1 MHIRPKRIHATA
13 RSRWAGA
20 LAGLLTVGFLAG
32 TQGQGTQAEDRPLT
46 PQAQA
51 VWTLH
56 LLEQARYGEAI
67 PAAQAL
73 VSIAPNA
80 PFSYQVRGTLEL
92 YTGSTASAQ
101 EDFRT
106 ASSLSPHLAAT
117 DYGLALCALLG
128 NHLEEAQ
135 AQMTLLRKNP
145 GLSPAQ
151 RDDADTALAYLQYL
165 HGDVAGAIRLAQMPL
180 HAPQATAT
188 SADPMRQELVA
199 MAAARL
205 QPQQGMALLADYL
218 STPSGV
224 PRVREAEG
232 LRARFETAPM
242 MAEPAVMDIPLQQ
255 MYQASLAEKRAL
267 ETRSAKGAAQV
278 TGDVTLDAQLS
289 SPKTPTFVAFYVDG
303 QMTGMVNTSPYRYDW
318 HSDDVANGWHIIRT
332 DALDASGAVL
342 TSQSRRVQVRNA
354 GTPAAVPIPSA
365 GLEARVWSLLRLRP
379 ARKAAEWAQ
388 ADLADQRG
396 DKQDAQAHRAVAAA
410 LDPNYKDARWV
421 ARTLFSE
428 SAARVTSPSVR
439 IASSRPEGLWIGD
452 TSRKE
457 IAITFDD
464 GPNPDKTPALLDAL
478 DQVHAPATF
487 FVVGSRAEA
496 APALVRRMTAM
507 GDDVEDHSYTHPN
520 MAQTPTTMA
529 ETEILRASVVI
540 RALSGRLPHF
550 FRPPGGNISPAV
562 ISLSHDYGQ
571 QVAYW
576 TVDALHA
583 EDIGSRQGLID
594 YVMAHIHPGAIVLMH
609 NGTDVTTAAVPGL
622 VKAIRAKGYQ
632 LVTLSNMTA
641 KTSPVKNLPLKE

>member
-1 MHIRPKRIHATA
+1 MTRR
-13 RSRWAGA
+13 RWTKA
-20 LAGLLTVGFLAG
+20 LAGLLAVGLLAG

-51 VWTLH
+51 IWTLH

-73 VSIAPNA
+73 VSIAPND
-80 PFSYQVRGTLEL
+80 PFSYQVRGALEL
-92 YTGSTASAQ
+92 YTGSPGPAQ
-101 EDFRT
+101 DDFRT
-106 ASSLSPHLAAT
+106 ARSLSPHLPAT
-117 DYGLALCALLG
+117 DCGLALCAMFA
-128 NHLEEAQ
+128 NHLENAQ
-135 AQMTLLRKNP
+135 AQMTLVRQNP
-145 GLSPAQ
+145 SLSPSQ
-151 RDDADTALAYLQYL
+151 MDDADMTLAYLQYL
-165 HGDVAGAIRLAQMPL
+165 HGDVPGAIRLAQMPL
-180 HAPQATAT
+180 HAPQPKGTA
-188 SADPMRQELVA
+188 ADPMRQELVA
-199 MAAARL
+199 LAVARL

-232 LRARFETAPM
+232 LRARFETAPLM
-242 MAEPAVMDIPLQQ
+242 VEPAVMDVPLQQ
-255 MYQASLAEKRAL
+255 MYQASLTEKRSV
-267 ETRSAKGAAQV
+267 ETRSARGAAQV

-289 SPKTPTFVAFYVDG
+289 SPRTPTFVAFYIDG
-303 QMTGMVNTSPYRYDW
+303 QMTGMVNTYPYRYEW
-318 HSDDVANGWHIIRT
+318 HSEDVANGWHIIRT
-332 DALDASGAVL
+332 DALDGGGNVI

-365 GLEARVWSLLRLRP
+365 ALEARVWSLLKLRP

-388 ADLADQRG
+388 AGLADQRG
-396 DKQDAQAHRAVAAA
+396 DKEDAQAHRAVAAA

-428 SAARVTSPSVR
+428 SAARVASPTVR
-439 IASSRPEGLWIGD
+439 IASTRPEGLWIGD
-452 TSRKE
+452 TTRKE

-464 GPNPDKTPALLDAL
+464 GPNPDKTPALLNAL
-478 DQVHAPATF
+478 ASVHAPATF
-487 FVVGSRAEA
+487 FVVGARAEA
-496 APALVRRMTAM
+496 APDLVRRMTAM

-540 RALSGRLPHF
+540 RALTGHQPHF

-562 ISLSHDYGQ
+562 ISLSHAYGQ

-594 YVMAHIHPGAIVLMH
+594 YVMARIHPGAIVLMH
-609 NGTDVTTAAVPGL
+609 NGTEVTTAAVPGL
-622 VKAIRAKGYQ
+622 VKAMRAKGYH